1 MGLFF
6 HTRRRLRFATG
17 FALQRLFS
25 MFPNGLPGAGLLLLR
40 LVCSALTIAGAA
52 RTIIAA
58 PSLQTVVLSVT
69 AFVASLLLLAG
80 LWTPIAGICVSIL
93 EAWAAVSRFTG
104 MEDAVLLA
112 TLGVALAALGP
123 GAHSIDARLY
133 GRKRIEIQH
142 D

>member
-1 MGLFF
+1 
-6 HTRRRLRFATG
+6 
-17 FALQRLFS
+17 

-40 LVCSALTIAGAA
+40 LVCSVLTTAGALK
-52 RTIIAA
+52 TMFAA
-58 PSLQTVVLSVT
+58 PHTQILLLSAA
-69 AFVASLLLLAG
+69 AFGASLLLLVG
-80 LWTPIAGICVSIL
+80 LWTPIAGICVSVI

-123 GAHSIDARLY
+123 GAHSVDARLY

>member
-1 MGLFF
+1 M
-6 HTRRRLRFATG
+6 G

-40 LVCSALTIAGAA
+40 LVCSVLVISGAVITILGASNTQTFILQAIALAA
-52 RTIIAA
+52 A
-58 PSLQTVVLSVT
+58 
-69 AFVASLLLLAG
+69 LLLLVG
-80 LWTPIAGICVSIL
+80 LWTPLAGLVIL
-93 EAWAAVSRFTG
+93 LVELWMALSG
-104 MEDAVLLA
+104 MKGIENSVLLA
-112 TLGVALAALGP
+112 TLGAALAVLGP